1 MLTIPSE
8 LRQRFQQYGQEHV
21 FAWWDQL
28 DDARR
33 KELLD
38 QLQALNLEEIA
49 KLYERRAERFALPD
63 RNRIKSIDRM
73 DPDPAAVQKF
83 QALGVNAWR
92 HGQVA
97 ILIVAGGQ
105 GSRLGFDHPK
115 GMFRIGPVTQK
126 TLFQIHAEKVLAL
139 GRRFEISIPLLIM
152 TSPATHQETV
162 DFFAGHQFFGLSA
175 TDISF
180 FCQGTMPALDL
191 ATGKLLMEAPGRL
204 FTSPNGHGGILTA
217 LVSSGLLQQLRD
229 QGIQTLFYFQV
240 DNPLVDVVDTVF
252 LGGHLNQH
260 ADLSSKVLVKETPG
274 EKLGLFVLVDGRLT
288 IIEYSD
294 LPDDLARQTD
304 ANGLLTF
311 WAGNPAIHLFQLAF
325 LERITRDKHGL
336 PWHVARKKVPCF
348 DAAGQL
354 MTPKTE
360 NALKFERFIFDA
372 FPPALSWWLAP
383 MDRHGEFMPL
393 KNASGPDCPETVR
406 QGMSNL
412 AGAWL
417 ERAGVTVPRQ
427 KNGDVAFPLEIS
439 PLFALD
445 AAELA
450 AKADPA
456 WRIDGPR
463 YFG

>member
-1 MLTIPSE
+1 
-8 LRQRFQQYGQEHV
+8 
-21 FAWWDQL
+21 
-28 DDARR
+28 
-33 KELLD
+33 
-38 QLQALNLEEIA
+38 
-49 KLYERRAERFALPD
+49 
-63 RNRIKSIDRM
+63 
-73 DPDPAAVQKF
+73 
-83 QALGVNAWR
+83 
-92 HGQVA
+92 
-97 ILIVAGGQ
+97 
-105 GSRLGFDHPK
+105 
-115 GMFRIGPVTQK
+115 
-126 TLFQIHAEKVLAL
+126 
-139 GRRFEISIPLLIM
+139 M